1 MWGRRFVGLFR
12 SHRNIS
18 SDSERALLRAIPPSA
33 PILPADGSSAPHRP
47 PPHQAVRAWS
57 TAFQSCR
64 HRLLA
69 NGNSTCYRRGVPP
82 ITTGTTSRDAG
93 HFEATRWS
101 IVVAAGGT
109 DSERAQKAL
118 EHLCSAYW
126 YPLYAFIRRHGH
138 DPHDAQDLTQEFFA
152 RLLAKN
158 YLGTADPEKGRFR
171 SFLLG
176 ALKHFLASEWD
187 RARAAKRGGGQQ
199 LISLDAE
206 SAETRYKLEP
216 TDDAPEKNF
225 ERQWALTLLEQV
237 LARLRGEFVREGKE
251 PLFEEFKSALTGRKM
266 PYGEIA
272 ERLSLKEGAVRVAV
286 HRLRQRYKELVRAEI
301 AETVE
306 SPAEVD
312 SEMQHL
318 FAALGA

>member
-1 MWGRRFVGLFR
+1 MPPTTTGATSQDAGLF
-12 SHRNIS
+12 
-18 SDSERALLRAIPPSA
+18 EP
-33 PILPADGSSAPHRP
+33 
-47 PPHQAVRAWS
+47 
-57 TAFQSCR
+57 
-64 HRLLA
+64 
-69 NGNSTCYRRGVPP
+69 
-82 ITTGTTSRDAG
+82 
-93 HFEATRWS
+93 TRWS
-101 IVVAAGGT
+101 IVIAAGGT
-109 DSERAQKAL
+109 DSERSQKAL

-158 YLGTADPEKGRFR
+158 YLGTADPEKGCFR

-176 ALKHFLASEWD
+176 ALKHFLAGERD
-187 RARAAKRGGGQQ
+187 RARTLKRGGGQQ

-206 SAETRYKLEP
+206 SAETRYKHEP
-216 TDDAPEKNF
+216 ADEASPERDF
-225 ERQWALTLLEQV
+225 ERQWALALLDQV

-251 PLFEEFKSALTGRKM
+251 QLFEELKAALTGQKL

-272 ERLSLKEGAVRVAV
+272 ERLKLKEGAVRVAV
-286 HRLRQRYKELVRAEI
+286 HRLRQRYKDLVRAEI

-306 SPAEVD
+306 GPAEVD